1 MPLFSG
7 LPSKMRD
14 AATEIARRGVPV
26 FPLQSNKKPFKKG
39 EGKERGGFYD
49 ATTDLAQIDIWWGS
63 RPFAVI
69 GVRTG
74 SESGLWL
81 LDFDVTEGDPD
92 DMLAEFEERFG
103 PLRTLRVRT
112 GRGGIHLYFKYTGR
126 VAIAERESLWPGG
139 PRCDW
144 RGEGGY
150 AVAPPSR
157 TQYGPYV
164 VEIDMDPVEAPA
176 ALIEAI
182 VARQGVTKAKKETGS
197 APELQVVGGVHSIQY
212 EHTVRELAEKLKNQG
227 EWHKAQRTLIAR
239 LTAAYGI
246 KPEDWIQLSPLFQQ
260 PGYSLEQTIR
270 EIQMS
275 AEGAFRKFAPEQSND
290 AANEPLPISAYDH
303 DVLSSIPAREWVY
316 GSFLIKRY
324 LTVLGAPGGVGKT
337 ALAITIALAV
347 AAGRA
352 LIGQQVHKTG
362 RVLVINLEDD
372 LDEIRRR
379 VGAAMIL
386 HGVKP
391 SEIKDRLFVMS
402 GRDQQLVIA
411 ERTKE
416 GGLIATPNVER
427 LLRELRERD
436 ITAVICDPFV
446 KSHRLEENRN
456 EQVDFAATLWTK
468 IAHESGCA
476 TLLLHHFRKGGTSGE
491 ADAFRGASA
500 LIDAARSAISLAPMS
515 EKERD
520 AFNLDNEMARRLVR
534 LDNAKANLAVKPDR
548 AEWFELASVTLP
560 NGDSVQAVRKWD
572 PPALFKNISAELANK
587 ILDVIAGGAAP
598 GILWSPIK
606 RAGDRWA
613 GQAVMNYAAREGQ
626 EITEEVAKRILD
638 QWIKS
643 GVLEEVEFQNKETR
657 SKAKGFRVI
666 DEKRPGREPGDGQ

>member
-1 MPLFSG
+1 MPMFTG
-7 LPSKMRD
+7 LPSKMAD
-14 AATEIARRGVPV
+14 AATELARRGVPV
-26 FPLQSNKKPFKKG
+26 FPLQANKKPFKKG

-49 ATTDLAQIDIWWGS
+49 ATTDLTQIGIWWRS

-74 SESGLWL
+74 SASGVWL

-92 DMLAEFEERFG
+92 EMLAEFEERFG
-103 PLRTLRVRT
+103 SLRTLRVRT
-112 GRGGIHLYFKYTGR
+112 GRGGIHLYFKFTGL

-164 VEIDMDPVEAPA
+164 VEIDMEPVEAPPG
-176 ALIEAI
+176 LIEAI
-182 VARQGVTKAKKETGS
+182 CACQRSSKKKPDAGS
-197 APELQVVGGVHSIQY
+197 GPELHVVGGVHSIQY
-212 EHTVRELAEKLKNQG
+212 EHTVRDLAEKLKNQG
-227 EWHKAQRTLIAR
+227 EWHKSQRTLIAR
-239 LTAAYGI
+239 LTATYGI
-246 KPEDWIQLSPLFQQ
+246 KPEDWVQMAPLFQQ

-270 EIQMS
+270 EISMS
-275 AEGAFRKFAPEQSND
+275 AEGAYRKFAPEQSND
-290 AANEPLPISAYDH
+290 VANEALPISAYDH
-303 DVLSSIPAREWVY
+303 DVLASIPPREWVY

-337 ALAITIALAV
+337 ALAVVIALAV

-352 LIGQQVHKTG
+352 LIGQQVHKSG

-391 SEIKDRLFVMS
+391 SEVKDRLFVMS
-402 GRDQQLVIA
+402 GRDSQLVIA

-416 GGLIATPNVER
+416 GALIATPNVER

-456 EQVDFAATLWTK
+456 EQVDFAATLWTR

-476 TLLLHHFRKGGTSGE
+476 TMLLHHFRKGGASGE

-515 EKERD
+515 AQEVGS
-520 AFNLDNEMARRLVR
+520 FNIDMELGRRLVR

-572 PPALFKNISAELANK
+572 PPALFKNVTPDMANK
-587 ILDVIAGGAAP
+587 MLDAIALGYMP
-598 GILWSPIK
+598 GVWYAK
-606 RAGDRWA
+606 GRRANDRWA
-613 GQAVMNYAAREGQ
+613 GHVLINHAAREGHDLS
-626 EITEEVAKRILD
+626 EEAAQRMIDEWLKH
-638 QWIKS
+638 
-643 GVLEEVEFQNKETR
+643 GALEEIDFFNADTR
-657 SKAKGFRVI
+657 NKAKGLKVI
-666 DEKRPGREPGDGQ
+666 DEKRPGREPEAKS